1 MIYVKVAV
9 VAAAFIC
16 GWAVNG
22 WRIGETVAE
31 SEAQRAQDTIKIERL
46 NTEKSQ
52 TVARLHAAE
61 AAAQVV
67 KTRTVTKEVIKYVQ
81 NPDAGD
87 CELSNDWVRIHD
99 DSAGVPT
106 DTEAASRAAD
116 TTGKP
121 KTDVDALVAITDN
134 YAVCLTNAI
143 RLKALQEW
151 AVKVSSL
158 DGN

>member
-9 VAAAFIC
+9 VALAFVA
-16 GWAVNG
+16 GWFING

-31 SEAQRAQDTIKIERL
+31 SEAQRAQDTIQIERL
-46 NTEKSQ
+46 NAEKTQ
-52 TVARLHAAE
+52 TVAALHAAK
-61 AAAQVV
+61 AAAQIV

-81 NPDAGD
+81 NPDAGE

-106 DTEAASRAAD
+106 DIEAPRRASDA
-116 TTGKP
+116 TGKP

-151 AVKVSSL
+151 AVKVSSD
-158 DGN
+158 DG